1 MRYLEF
7 KPHSPAKIRIY
18 LCPGLGF
25 RGAGQ
30 IARQIASGKTLI
42 RIPRYTMT
50 FLVLVF
56 IESIIRT
63 RICDGLVCEFKINDL
78 RQWAGFREIL
88 RFPLNLT
95 LLWTRFD
102 SRVLVGTPFE
112 RRYRNDET
120 QKIFLS
126 WTLYKRYEIN
136 CTLGRVVQLKSRN
149 FDCLNDTLLKVACI
163 LIFLSNCWVSIGG
176 WSPDTEHTNFLLL

>member
-63 RICDGLVCEFKINDL
+63 RICDGLVCEFKIND
-78 RQWAGFREIL
+78 RSASMS
-88 RFPLNLT
+88 RFSRNSSISAE
-95 LLWTRFD
+95 FD
-102 SRVLVGTPFE
+102 S
-112 RRYRNDET
+112 
-120 QKIFLS
+120 
-126 WTLYKRYEIN
+126 TLN
-136 CTLGRVVQLKSRN
+136 
-149 FDCLNDTLLKVACI
+149 
-163 LIFLSNCWVSIGG
+163 SI
-176 WSPDTEHTNFLLL
+176 